1 MPSEEQKK
9 VPYIS
14 YDWNDVLEWER
25 QAKEQEKLAEEKQA
39 ELAKANKERETKE
52 EAAKDLEEALNNNL
66 EIEDEIEV
74 KQEIIL
80 DQNL

>member
-1 MPSEEQKK
+1 MSSEEQKK

-25 QAKEQEKLAEEKQA
+25 QAKEQEKLAEEKQ
-39 ELAKANKERETKE
+39 EKLVKANKERETKE

-74 KQEIIL
+74 KQEIIF